1 MPESVVIIGGGLAG
15 LATAVALAP
24 RGYRI
29 SLLESRDRLGGRAGS
44 FHDPHTGQLVDACQ
58 HVNMGCCTQLAHF
71 FRTVGIDHL
80 LEKLPCLYFLT
91 PDRRQSRFRADS
103 VPAPFHLLRSF
114 LSAHYLRPME
124 KLRVAWGLA
133 CLRRTPPDA
142 DPPFQEWLRRHG
154 QTPRIVE
161 RFWGVVLVSALN
173 ETPERIG
180 LKYARKVFL
189 EGFLNDR
196 RGFEVELPKVPLGRF
211 YGAELCGWL
220 THHAVDLQLNQGVKR
235 IDVEAG
241 EVSRLVLRNGESV
254 RADWYVA
261 AVPWNR
267 LLDMLPDE
275 VIDAHVFF
283 SQLRQFETSPITSVH
298 LWFDRPAFPLPH
310 AVLLDGIGQWVFNRG
325 EVAPG
330 EFYLQVVVSAARQ
343 FRGLGHEEVK
353 RRVLAEL
360 SDLHPPL
367 RTAVLRRGR
376 VVTEHQA
383 TFSAVPGVDRI
394 RPTQRSPLEN
404 LLVAGDWTDTGWPA
418 TMEGAVRSG
427 YRAAEAIGTYSQ
439 LAMSLSERG
448 LHDPSTRG

>member
-1 MPESVVIIGGGLAG
+1 
-15 LATAVALAP
+15 VALAP
-24 RGYRI
+24 RGYRVT
-29 SLLESRDRLGGRAGS
+29 LLESRDRLGGRAGS
-44 FHDPHTGQLVDACQ
+44 FRDPQSGQLVDACQ
-58 HVNMGCCTQLAHF
+58 HVSMGCCTQLAHF

-91 PDRRQSRFRADS
+91 PDRRRSEFRADPL
-103 VPAPFHLLRSF
+103 PAPFHLLRSF
-114 LSAHYLRPME
+114 FAAHYLTPAE

-133 CLRRTPPDA
+133 CLRRVPPDA

-173 ETPERIG
+173 EAPERIG

-189 EGFLNDR
+189 DGFLNDR
-196 RGFEVELPKVPLGRF
+196 RGFEVELPTVPLGRF
-211 YGAELCGWL
+211 YGAELCTWL
-220 THHAVDLQLNQGVKR
+220 TRHGVDLQLNQGVKR
-235 IDVEAG
+235 IEVEAG
-241 EVSRLVLRNGESV
+241 EVSRLVLRTGDGV

-261 AVPWNR
+261 AMPWNR
-267 LLDMLPDE
+267 LLDLLPDA
-275 VIDAHVFF
+275 VIDAHPCF

-310 AVLLDGIGQWVFNRG
+310 AVLLDGLGQWVFNRG

-343 FRGLGHEEVK
+343 SRRLGQEEVK
-353 RRVLAEL
+353 RRVVAEL
-360 SDLHPPL
+360 ENLHPPL
-367 RTAVLRRGR
+367 RAAVLRRGR
-376 VVTEHQA
+376 VVTEHHA

-394 RPTQRSPLEN
+394 RPKQQSPIGN

-427 YRAAEAIGTYSQ
+427 FLAAEAVVPGIRRSGFP
-439 LAMSLSERG
+439 
-448 LHDPSTRG
+448 HDQTPVRLET